1 MKDNK
6 ENHGCCCE
14 KNGAAK
20 IGKESDSAQEH
31 CNCGDSRA
39 ARENAAADTKKTRTH
54 AAALKIRG
62 TPKGTAAA
70 KAPTNLADAAN
81 PKAG

>member
-1 MKDNK
+1 MAQPEVK
-6 ENHGCCCE
+6 ENPTAPR
-14 KNGAAK
+14 NTAIAA
-20 IGKESDSAQEH
+20 IPA
-31 CNCGDSRA
+31 A
-39 ARENAAADTKKTRTH
+39 ARRLVVAGTKKTRTH
-54 AAALKIRG
+54 ATARKIRD

>member
-1 MKDNK
+1 MARQKS
-6 ENHGCCCE
+6 E
-14 KNGAAK
+14 KNPTAPRNTAIAA
-20 IGKESDSAQEH
+20 IP
-31 CNCGDSRA
+31 RA
-39 ARENAAADTKKTRTH
+39 ARENAAAVTKKTRTH
-54 AAALKIRG
+54 AAARKIRE

>member
-20 IGKESDSAQEH
+20 IGKESDSAPER
-31 CNCGDSRA
+31 CNCGDS
-39 ARENAAADTKKTRTH
+39 ESGSAAADTKKTRTH
-54 AAALKIRG
+54 AAVRKIRD